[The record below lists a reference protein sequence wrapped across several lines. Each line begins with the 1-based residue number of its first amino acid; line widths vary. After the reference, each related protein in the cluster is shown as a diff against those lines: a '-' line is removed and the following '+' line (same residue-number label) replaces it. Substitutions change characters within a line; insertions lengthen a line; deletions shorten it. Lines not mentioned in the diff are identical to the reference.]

1 MKKIKHSTIYDI
13 QLEEKFFEYQN
24 AYVRLKEATEAIIIK
39 KNVIDLY
46 PDGADKTAAITSF
59 KSAQLELICAIGH
72 YDSTRA
78 DSRDYYQEHNE
89 NDFYKNWSVL
99 CSLKNSHELIEE
111 IYENF
116 FKNN

>member
-1 MKKIKHSTIYDI
+1 MKKIKQPTIYDI

-39 KNVIDLY
+39 KNVIELY
-46 PDGADKTAAITSF
+46 PDGADKNAAITSF
-59 KSAQLELICAIGH
+59 KSAQIELICAIEH

-78 DSRDYYQEHNE
+78 DSQDYYQEHDK
-89 NDFYKNWSVL
+89 NDFYKNWSAL
-99 CSLKNSHELIEE
+99 HSLKTSHAIIEE

-116 FKNN
+116 FKK